1 MPDLQQG
8 KKMSLTLELISNKRK
23 VKLQWNV
30 L

>member
-8 KKMSLTLELISNKRK
+8 KKMSLTLELISNKIK